1 MKNSKIKDLVN
12 NKKFMLIFGMI
23 FVIAVLSIVGYF
35 TVLFDQGN
43 ETKQPTQNT
52 QTVTE
57 QPTQGV
63 NGDVVATEKPAPT
76 DKPKKN
82 KDNANKKPNKN
93 TQDNKTPKPT
103 KKPSDNQAMKPS
115 PTKKPGSQPDTS
127 YERVEIETVDKDLE
141 RKLIRAV
148 GVPSERF
155 KEDSLRILR
164 ALRFASVYGFEI
176 EAETANAILEYKH
189 LLKNVA
195 SERISVEINKLLCG
209 ENVYKILMD
218 FFPVFEEIFPE
229 FENANGFSQNSP
241 YHIYDI
247 WEHIAVATGAIKG
260 EKICRLA
267 MFFHDIGK
275 LYTYS
280 TDEKGIG
287 HFYNHANVSENKA
300 KDILKR
306 LKYDNETTENVLKL
320 IKYHDLVIE
329 NNEVQIKKLLSKLGE
344 EQFFRLLEIKK
355 ADTLAQSKDLAYRL
369 IIVDEISA
377 TANRVL
383 EEAQC
388 FSLKDL
394 AVNGNDIMTL
404 GYKGKRV
411 GEILNL
417 LLENV
422 IANNLPNSKEKL
434 IEYVKDLHI

>member
-1 MKNSKIKDLVN
+1 MNIPKEVQTALQALKNS
-12 NKKFMLIFGMI
+12 GYE
-23 FVIAVLSIVGYF
+23 AYIVGGCVRDMLLGLTPKDFDITTSALPEQIKAVFKAYRIIETGIKHGTVTVVIENTPLEITTFRTDGTYTDNRRPDYVTFTASLKEDVLRRDF
-35 TVLFDQGN
+35 TV
-43 ETKQPTQNT
+43 
-52 QTVTE
+52 
-57 QPTQGV
+57 
-63 NGDVVATEKPAPT
+63 
-76 DKPKKN
+76 
-82 KDNANKKPNKN
+82 NAMCYNP
-93 TQDNKTPKPT
+93 
-103 KKPSDNQAMKPS
+103 
-115 PTKKPGSQPDTS
+115 
-127 YERVEIETVDKDLE
+127 EIGLVDYCGGKEDLE
-141 RKLIRAV
+141 RKFIRAV
-148 GVPSERF
+148 GVPAERF

-209 ENVYKILMD
+209 GNVYRILMD

-229 FENANGFSQNSP
+229 FENAKGFSQNSP

-247 WEHIAVATGAIKG
+247 WEHTAVATGAIKG
-260 EKICRLA
+260 ERICRLA

-306 LKYDNETTENVLKL
+306 LKYDNETTEKVLKL

-369 IIVDEISA
+369 NIVDEISA

-394 AVNGNDIMTL
+394 AVNGNDIMAL

>member
-1 MKNSKIKDLVN
+1 MNIPKEVQTALQALKNS
-12 NKKFMLIFGMI
+12 GYE
-23 FVIAVLSIVGYF
+23 AYIVGGCVRDMLLGLTPKDFDITTSALPEQIKAVFKAYRIIETGIKHGTVTVVIENTPLEITTFRTDGTYTDNRRPDYVTFTASIKEDVLRRDF
-35 TVLFDQGN
+35 TVN
-43 ETKQPTQNT
+43 AMCYNPK
-52 QTVTE
+52 
-57 QPTQGV
+57 
-63 NGDVVATEKPAPT
+63 NGL
-76 DKPKKN
+76 
-82 KDNANKKPNKN
+82 
-93 TQDNKTPKPT
+93 
-103 KKPSDNQAMKPS
+103 
-115 PTKKPGSQPDTS
+115 
-127 YERVEIETVDKDLE
+127 VDYCGGKEDLE

-209 ENVYKILMD
+209 ENVYKILK
-218 FFPVFEEIFPE
+218 EIFPE

-306 LKYDNETTENVLKL
+306 LKYDNETTEKVLKL